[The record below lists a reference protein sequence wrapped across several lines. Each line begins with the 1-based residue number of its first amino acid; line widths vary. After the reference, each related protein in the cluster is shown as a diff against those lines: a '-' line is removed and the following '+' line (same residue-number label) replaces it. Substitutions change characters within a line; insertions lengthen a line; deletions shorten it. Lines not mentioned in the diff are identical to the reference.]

1 MSKSFF
7 YTFRR
12 SEKINLPNK
21 TYRTDYVCI
30 HGTYQIPRSR
40 QLRLDILTIFPIEKS
55 LKVLS
60 VRTEN

>member
-1 MSKSFF
+1 MK
-7 YTFRR
+7 
-12 SEKINLPNK
+12 LQNK

-30 HGTYQIPRSR
+30 HGTYQMPTSR

-60 VRTEN
+60 VKAEN